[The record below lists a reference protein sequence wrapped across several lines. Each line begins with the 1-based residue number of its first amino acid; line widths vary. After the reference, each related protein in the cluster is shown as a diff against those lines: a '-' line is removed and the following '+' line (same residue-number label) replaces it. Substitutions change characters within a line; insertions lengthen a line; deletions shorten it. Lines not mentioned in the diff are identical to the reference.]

1 MSDSLQPHG
10 PQHARPPCPSPTPG
24 VCSNSCSSSQW
35 CHPTNSSS
43 VVCREPAWGTPPVA
57 KVMRKEVQHYT
68 KAGSSLRRP
77 PVPEHLP
84 PKPESAYFTVLCSHL
99 HLWFYM
105 GLSPTTS
112 LGEGVNLQFQSIKI
126 PGRDKSVST
135 YKLLW
140 RFSSLPDR
148 LVRPHVIVH
157 SLLTMR
163 GTRCFK
169 LSKYRFFWE
178 LRKLLVEYSG
188 LIRNYIGEGFF
199 ICWANIC
206 C

>member
-1 MSDSLQPHG
+1 MWG
-10 PQHARPPCPSPTPG
+10 YPPL
-24 VCSNSCSSSQW
+24 
-35 CHPTNSSS
+35 
-43 VVCREPAWGTPPVA
+43 A
-57 KVMRKEVQHYT
+57 KVMRKEARHYA
-68 KAGSSLRRP
+68 KARWSLRRP

-84 PKPESAYFTVLCSHL
+84 PKPECLLYCFYALTYTSDFTGG
-99 HLWFYM
+99 WP
-105 GLSPTTS
+105 PTTS
-112 LGEGVNLQFQSIKI
+112 LGEGVNLQLQLIKI

-140 RFSSLPDR
+140 SFSSLPEQVR
-148 LVRPHVIVH
+148 LVTCDY
-157 SLLTMR
+157 SLPTVR